1 MPEELLK
8 DIKDYLNITWE
19 DERTDK
25 NITGMIKRGMTYL
38 QKVAGVS
45 SLVFIEEDSP
55 RALLF
60 DYVRYANSQV
70 LEMFETNFQSELLSL
85 NLEYQAKEVI
95 QSENQEQ

>member
-38 QKVAGVS
+38 QKVAGAS
-45 SLVFIEEDSP
+45 SLDFIEEDSP

>member
-1 MPEELLK
+1 MPDGLLEDVK
-8 DIKDYLNITWE
+8 GYLNITWE

-45 SLVFIEEDSP
+45 SLDFTEEDSP

-60 DYVRYANSQV
+60 DYVRYANSQA
-70 LEMFETNFQSELLSL
+70 LEMFEINFQSELLSL
-85 NLEYQAKEVI
+85 NLEYQAKEVVLDE
-95 QSENQEQ
+95 SKE

>member
-45 SLVFIEEDSP
+45 SLDFTEEDSP

-60 DYVRYANSQV
+60 DYVRYANSQA

-85 NLEYQAKEVI
+85 NLEYQTKEVA

>member
-19 DERTDK
+19 DERTNK

-45 SLVFIEEDSP
+45 FLDFTEEDSP

-60 DYVRYANSQV
+60 DYVRYANSQA

-85 NLEYQAKEVI
+85 NLEYQTKEVT

>member
-19 DERTDK
+19 DERTNK

-45 SLVFIEEDSP
+45 SLDFTEEDSP

-60 DYVRYANSQV
+60 DYVRYANSQA
-70 LEMFETNFQSELLSL
+70 LEMFEINFQSELLSL
-85 NLEYQAKEVI
+85 NLEYQTKEVT

>member
-1 MPEELLK
+1 MPAELLK

-45 SLVFIEEDSP
+45 SLDFTEEDSP
-55 RALLF
+55 RTLLF
-60 DYVRYANSQV
+60 DYVRYANSHA
-70 LEMFETNFQSELLSL
+70 LEMFEVNFQSELLSL
-85 NLEYQAKEVI
+85 NLEYQTKEVI
-95 QSENQEQ
+95 QSENKEQ

>member
-45 SLVFIEEDSP
+45 SLDFIEEDSP
-55 RALLF
+55 RALLC

>member
-19 DERTDK
+19 DERTNK

-45 SLVFIEEDSP
+45 SLDFTEEDSP

-60 DYVRYANSQV
+60 DYVRYANSQA

-85 NLEYQAKEVI
+85 NLEYQTKEVT

>member
-45 SLVFIEEDSP
+45 SLNFTEEDSP

-60 DYVRYANSQV
+60 DYVRYANSQA

-85 NLEYQAKEVI
+85 NLEYQTKEVA

>member
-45 SLVFIEEDSP
+45 SLDFIEEDSP

-95 QSENQEQ
+95 QSENKEQ